1 MPCVAVW
8 SGELEMTESHRL
20 PVVLHVAESFAAGVR
35 TAMLEYI
42 RSTPMIEHIVVGA
55 DRGEPL
61 PENPDGYRFIAMV
74 EGQLARIRQVREL
87 CRTLEPTVV
96 HAHSSF
102 AGLYVRVASGR
113 VPVVYTPHCFGFE
126 RTDLRHSARGALWVI
141 ERVLAL
147 RTAEVAAC
155 SPREAQLARRMGMN
169 VTSVPNVGR
178 FEGLDLEHSTRGSA
192 GRVPKV
198 SFVGRI
204 SAQKDPKF
212 AAETVREFRE
222 LHVGQVDFEWIGD
235 GPQEACAGLERAGIR
250 VTGWL
255 SGEQVTAELSGS
267 SVYVHTAA
275 WEGFPMAVL
284 EASQLGLPI
293 VARDIPALDQM
304 PRDYLGGDPKTVAA
318 IIVKVLT
325 STDTENRCAAGW
337 SDALT
342 ANTRDNQRS
351 ALLAVYARATGRNA
365 REA

>member
-8 SGELEMTESHRL
+8 PGGAEMTDSQRR
-20 PVVLHVAESFAAGVR
+20 PRVLHVAECFAAGVR

-55 DRGEPL
+55 YRGEPL

-74 EGQLARIRQVREL
+74 DGQLARIRQVREL
-87 CRTLEPTVV
+87 CRTIEPTVV

-126 RTDLRHSARGALWVI
+126 RTDLPHSARGALWAI

-155 SPREAQLARRMGMN
+155 SPREAQLARRMVRN

-178 FEGLDLEHSTRGSA
+178 FEGLDLKHSTRGSA

-198 SFVGRI
+198 TFMGRI

-235 GPQEACAGLERAGIR
+235 GPQEACAALKRAGIR

-255 SGEQVTAELSGS
+255 SGEQVTEELSGS
-267 SVYVHTAA
+267 SVYVHAAA

-293 VARDIPALDQM
+293 VARAIPALNQM
-304 PRDYLGGDPKTVAA
+304 PRDYLGGDPETVAA
-318 IIVKVLT
+318 IIARAIA
-325 STDTENRCAAGW
+325 STGELNRCAARW
-337 SDALT
+337 SDALA
-342 ANTRDNQRS
+342 ANTRDNQRD
-351 ALLAVYARATGRNA
+351 ALLAVYARAAGRNA
-365 REA
+365 QEA